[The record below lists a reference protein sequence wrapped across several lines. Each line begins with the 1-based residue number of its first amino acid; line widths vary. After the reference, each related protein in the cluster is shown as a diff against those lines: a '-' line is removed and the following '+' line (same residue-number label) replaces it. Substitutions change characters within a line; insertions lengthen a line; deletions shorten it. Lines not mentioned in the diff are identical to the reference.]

1 MKQLAVFATL
11 LTSTRKT
18 MLQSISFS
26 LAISLAML
34 SFGTSL
40 AAWAQTNT
48 AYGTN
53 ALSHNTT
60 GSDDSAFGFN
70 ALGQNTTGSGNTATG
85 WQALY
90 FNTTGYNNTATG
102 IAALEANGTGIG
114 NTATGVGALA
124 NNGKG
129 KTNTATGWNALYFN
143 SGNDNTAIGAFA
155 LQDDS
160 SGSNNIGVGV
170 EAGFYLTT
178 GSNNIEIGNQGSAA
192 DANTIRI
199 GTEGTQTATYV
210 AGIFDTT
217 VTGGCTV
224 VVASTG
230 QLGCVTSSA
239 RYKRDVKD
247 MGDASDKLMKLRP
260 VTFVYKTDETGA
272 QQYGLIAEEV
282 EKVYPELVIRDA
294 DGKVETVAYHMLP
307 AMLLNEVQKQARA
320 NQQLAR
326 QLDEK
331 DEQIATLQQQ
341 VVVLQKKNVEIETLA
356 ARLDVLERQAHAS
369 EPDRLVAA
377 SH

>member
-1 MKQLAVFATL
+1 MILGPIERINTFMKKLAFFAV
-11 LTSTRKT
+11 
-18 MLQSISFS
+18 SIT
-26 LAISLAML
+26 ML
-34 SFGTSL
+34 SFGPL
-40 AAWAQTNT
+40 PAAWAQTNT

-60 GSDDSAFGFN
+60 GTDDSAFGFN

-85 WQALY
+85 WLALY

-124 NNGKG
+124 NNGSG
-129 KTNTATGWNALYFN
+129 KTNTAIGWSALYFN
-143 SGNDNTAIGAFA
+143 TGNDNTAIGAFA
-155 LQDDS
+155 LEDNS
-160 SGSNNIGVGV
+160 SGANNIAVGV
-170 EAGFYLTT
+170 ESGFYLTT

-192 DANTIRI
+192 DANTIRV
-199 GTEGTQTATYV
+199 GTEGTQTAAYI

-217 VTGGCTV
+217 VSGGCAV

-230 QLGCVTSSA
+230 QLGCVTSSE

-282 EKVYPELVIRDA
+282 EKVYPELVIHDA
-294 DGKVETVAYHMLP
+294 GGKAETVAYHMLP

-320 NQQLAR
+320 NRQLAR
-326 QLDEK
+326 QLDQK
-331 DEQIATLQQQ
+331 NEQIAALQRQ
-341 VVVLQKKNVEIETLA
+341 VVAIKKKDVEIEALA